1 MTTSSDVEAGFA
13 KLQGEDFEYYMQ
25 TYSIILGRNSKKST
39 VDVDLSSLGGGMNI
53 SRHHARIFY
62 DFTRR
67 RFALEVLG
75 KNGCLVEGVLHLPG
89 NPPVKLDSQD
99 LLQIGDK
106 EFYFLLPVRS
116 ILGGPIGPRHH
127 PASFGVSGPA
137 AAGQHYGYA
146 LPGAAAGAVGKKGR
160 GREFYEEEYEDED
173 DIGGG
178 GGGGSGSGKK
188 RREGFD
194 GGYGGYSGGP
204 GSGSGAKSGSMTLE
218 KKGDGRSRADRDSD
232 NQQLLH
238 LEEKDVVSSVAT
250 VLSDLCGP
258 GEWMPMEKLHAKLM
272 EQYSGIWHHTRVRRY
287 LTSEDWP
294 GPESKGKPWYGLL
307 MLLRKYPEHFV
318 INTRSK
324 GRVTLEFVSL
334 VSLLS

>member
-1 MTTSSDVEAGFA
+1 MGATGSDVEAGFA

-116 ILGGPIGPRHH
+116 ILGGALAPRHH
-127 PASFGVSGPA
+127 VAVVP
-137 AAGQHYGYA
+137 QYGYHS
-146 LPGAAAGAVGKKGR
+146 GAADRMVGPVSVAAVKKGR
-160 GREFYEEEYEDED
+160 AREFYEEEFDDDED
-173 DIGGG
+173 VGGSG
-178 GGGGSGSGKK
+178 KKMRREGYEGYGYGSGSGGKA
-188 RREGFD
+188 GMA
-194 GGYGGYSGGP
+194 GAIVP
-204 GSGSGAKSGSMTLE
+204 GE
-218 KKGDGRSRADRDSD
+218 KKMEGRSRIDRDSD
-232 NQQLLH
+232 NQQLLQ
-238 LEEKDVVSSVAT
+238 LEEKDVVSSVAN

-258 GEWMPMEKLHAKLM
+258 GEWMPMEKLHAELV
-272 EQYSGIWHHTRVRRY
+272 EQYSSIWHHSRVRRY
-287 LTSEDWP
+287 LTSEDWT
-294 GPESKGKPWYGLL
+294 GPEAKGKPWYGLL

-334 VSLLS
+334 VSLLT